1 MRRWLG
7 PLLLGLG
14 VFLLVTAGMLRFFVA
29 DRLIVTPID
38 QYAQTVA
45 VGPGKYFDAGALRE
59 ETADLV
65 ARRTI
70 RADVPASNEDTA
82 VWDVSVALQTG
93 DATFVRASVDRL
105 AVDRK
110 SGEAVNCCGEAVD
123 AQPVR
128 HTGVSFKFPFGVE
141 KRDYQLWDTNSRQ
154 SYPARFVSEEKV
166 QGLTTYKFQ
175 QLIPGQELR
184 RQEVPA
190 TLVGE
195 SGTTFAAPV
204 WYQNSRTVWVEP
216 RTGVIIKGN
225 EQNTTTL
232 RNSRGEDKVTV
243 VEFDLTFDEATQRS
257 QADLAND
264 GISSIRL
271 VTLWGPLGAAL
282 LGLLLLAAG
291 GLIMRGNN
299 PRGTHAAQTDDE
311 PVPAGSKS

>member
-45 VGPGKYFDAGALRE
+45 IGPGAYFDSGALRQQSG
-59 ETADLV
+59 DMV
-65 ARRTI
+65 ARRTV

-93 DATFVRASVDRL
+93 DGVFVRASVDRV

-110 SGEAVNCCGEAVD
+110 SGEAVACCGEAVD
-123 AQPVR
+123 SQPTR
-128 HTGVSFKFPFGVE
+128 HSGVSYKFPFGVE
-141 KRDYQLWDTNSRQ
+141 KRDYQLWDPNSRRA
-154 SYPARFVSEEKV
+154 YPAKFVSEEEV

-184 RQEVPA
+184 RQDVPA

-195 SGTTFAAPV
+195 TGTTFSAPV
-204 WYQNSRTVWVEP
+204 WYSNSRTLWVEP
-216 RTGVIIKGN
+216 RTGVIVKGN
-225 EQNTTTL
+225 EQNKTTL
-232 RNSRGEDKVTV
+232 RNGAGEDKVTV
-243 VEFDLTFDEATQRS
+243 VQFDLTFDSATQRS
-257 QADLAND
+257 QADLAED
-264 GISSIRL
+264 SIGSIRL
-271 VTLWGPLGAAL
+271 VTLWLPLLAL
-282 LGLLLLAAG
+282 VLGLILLAAG
-291 GLIMRGNN
+291 GLITRGAGRRE
-299 PRGTHAAQTDDE
+299 PTSTPAHAADE
-311 PVPAGSKS
+311 D

>member
-45 VGPGKYFDAGALRE
+45 VGPGSYFDSGALRQQSG
-59 ETADLV
+59 DLV
-65 ARRTI
+65 ARRTL

-93 DATFVRASVDRL
+93 DGVFVRAYVDRV
-105 AVDRK
+105 AADRK
-110 SGEAVNCCGEAVD
+110 SGEAVACCGEAVD
-123 AQPVR
+123 SQPTR
-128 HTGVSFKFPFGVE
+128 HSGVSYKFPFGVE
-141 KRDYQLWDTNSRQ
+141 KRDYQVWDVNSRQ
-154 SYPARFVSEEKV
+154 SVPAKFVAEEKV

-175 QLIPGQELR
+175 QLVPAQELR

-195 SGTTFAAPV
+195 TGTTFDAPV
-204 WYQNSRTVWVEP
+204 WYSNARTLWVEP
-216 RTGVIIKGN
+216 RTGIIVKGS
-225 EQNTTTL
+225 EQNNTTL

-243 VEFDLTFDEATQRS
+243 VQFDLTFDDATQRS
-257 QADLAND
+257 QADLAED

-282 LGLLLLAAG
+282 LGLILLAAG
-291 GLIMRGNN
+291 GLIMRGNDS
-299 PRGTHAAQTDDE
+299 RGTPAAETDDE
-311 PVPAGSKS
+311 PVPAGSNS